1 MLAKLTPVVDP
12 IKHFFIANKFFFF
25 SVFFAVKL
33 GHFKINGLFLCVT
46 NTQA

>member
-25 SVFFAVKL
+25 AVFFAVKL
-33 GHFKINGLFLCVT
+33 GHFKINDFFLCVK
-46 NTQA
+46 NMQA